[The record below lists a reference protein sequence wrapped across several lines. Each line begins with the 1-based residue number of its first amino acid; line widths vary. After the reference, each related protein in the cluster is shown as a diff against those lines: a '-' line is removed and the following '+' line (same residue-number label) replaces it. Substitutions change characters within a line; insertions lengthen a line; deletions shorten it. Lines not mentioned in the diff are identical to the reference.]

1 MSGTIDGYRFE
12 NVTKDT
18 LYVMRDVRRTIDGW
32 AKKTHEI
39 DLDYNPYEGRD

>member
-32 AKKTHEI
+32 AKK
-39 DLDYNPYEGRD
+39 DSRD